1 MAGPHIEFAAMVY
14 TVTQEKQKHWSP
26 GLSGNLQCMA
36 AVGIFAFGFPAAEK
50 LLETW
55 GIISLIMI
63 RNGLALALLLG
74 LLARAQGM
82 NNLLRLPWMQGFWVG
97 AIGFGIGS
105 LLLLVTQ
112 YLTNAVNAAL
122 AAATMPVFAVV
133 LEVILD
139 KRQLT
144 KRFLGAVALVLA
156 GGFVATNAELGNL
169 RFGWGF
175 LLGLLATSFYAW
187 GSRATVKHFPGLTP
201 LARTTVTTG
210 GMFGF
215 CAIAFGAALVFKM
228 PATHVPAPEAFDIV
242 LLLIYAWGAL
252 AISQL
257 LWIKGVGQ
265 IGIAVASFHLNATP
279 FYVMLILLM
288 FGNDWNWVQAAGAF
302 ILALGVI
309 IAQSNQATDRSL
321 S

>member
-1 MAGPHIEFAAMVY
+1 MTGPLIEFGVMVY
-14 TVTQEKQKHWSP
+14 TAAHEKQKYLPPSV
-26 GLSGNLQCMA
+26 SGNLQCMA
-36 AVGIFAFGFPAAEK
+36 AVGIFAFGFPAAEQ

-55 GIISLIMI
+55 GIISLITI
-63 RNGLALALLLG
+63 RNGLALVLLIG
-74 LLARAQGM
+74 LLARAQGL
-82 NNLLRLPWMQGFWVG
+82 NTLRHLPWVQGFWVG

-112 YLTNAVNAAL
+112 YLTNAVTAAL
-122 AAATMPVFAVV
+122 AAATMPICAVV

-144 KRFLGAVALVLA
+144 KRFLGAVALVLC
-156 GGFVATNAELGNL
+156 GGFVATNAELGDL
-169 RFGWGF
+169 RFGWG
-175 LLGLLATSFYAW
+175 LLIGLLATSFFAW
-187 GSRATVKHFPGLTP
+187 GSRATVKHFPDLTP

-215 CAIAFGAALVFKM
+215 CAIVFGAALAFNM
-228 PATHVPAPEAFDIV
+228 PATHVPAPLAFEII

-288 FGNDWNWVQAAGAF
+288 FGHDWNWIQAVGAC

-309 IAQSNQATDRSL
+309 IAQSKQAAES
-321 S
+321 SMN